1 MLYTNDELPVS
12 ACTVKEM
19 PNDEQPREKMMLH
32 GAHFLTDAEL
42 LAILLRT
49 GTKQRNVLDTAKFL
63 LKKANGLE
71 NLYKKT
77 WKELSLIPGIGQVKG
92 ITLEA
97 VFELSRRIQRV
108 GYRNSEKFNSP
119 TDLGKRY
126 VSMMRDLTHEEVFMI
141 TFNSKLQIISEKKMN
156 AGTASQSLIDVRR
169 VVKEAMLDNARSV
182 ALVHNHPG
190 GNLAVSQSDKLIT
203 RRIREALKLLDI
215 DLIDHFIISG
225 NEYLSF
231 ANEGLLD

>member
-1 MLYTNDELPVS
+1 MLYTIDELPVS
-12 ACTVKEM
+12 LGTVKEM

-32 GAHFLTDAEL
+32 GAEYLTDAEL

-63 LKKANGLE
+63 LQKANGLG

-77 WKELSLIPGIGQVKG
+77 WKDLSLIPGIGQVKG

-97 VFELSRRIQRV
+97 VLELSRRIQRV
-108 GYRNSEKFNSP
+108 GYRNSEIFNNP

-126 VSMMRDLTHEEVFMI
+126 VSMMRDLTHEEVYMI
-141 TFNSKLQIISEKKMN
+141 TLNSKLQIISEKKMN
-156 AGTASQSLIDVRR
+156 SGTASQSLIDVRR

-182 ALVHNHPG
+182 VLVHNHPG
-190 GNLAVSQSDKLIT
+190 GNLAVSQSDKSIT

-215 DLIDHFIISG
+215 YLVDHFIISG